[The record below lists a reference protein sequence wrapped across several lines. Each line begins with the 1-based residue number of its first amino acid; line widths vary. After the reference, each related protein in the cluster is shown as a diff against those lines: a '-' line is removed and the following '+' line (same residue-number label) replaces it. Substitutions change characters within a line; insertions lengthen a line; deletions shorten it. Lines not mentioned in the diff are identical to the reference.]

1 MGITNVTNAGAYGLT
16 KLGFKPQTPS
26 NGTALAGATFDRN
39 SYNWPVSA
47 EVMHNFAYTGAS
59 GDATGIITCLTALW
73 HGDASN
79 MSDEAIY
86 KSKSVA
92 ITWVSD
98 AAKTF
103 FITMPVDLSSAKRYV
118 RGKFTHTKA
127 GTITVS
133 AQIVSQ
139 SIRFSGFATVPHSSY
154 ADAGYFE
161 ATDTAV

>member
-1 MGITNVTNAGAYGLT
+1 MSLSDFRNSGAYGLA

-26 NGTALAGATFDRN
+26 NGTVIAGATFDRQ
-39 SYNWPVSA
+39 SYNWPLSM
-47 EVMHNFAYTGAS
+47 EVYHNFSYTAGS
-59 GDATGIITCLTALW
+59 GDVTGIITVLTQLY

-79 MSDEAIY
+79 MSDEAVL

-103 FITMPVDLSSAKRYV
+103 HVSMPVDLSSAKRYV
-118 RGKFTHTKA
+118 RAKFTETKA
-127 GTITVS
+127 GTITVTVPVA
-133 AQIVSQ
+133 AQT
-139 SIRFSGFATVPHSSY
+139 IRFGGFQTIPHASFL
-154 ADAGYFE
+154 DAGYFE